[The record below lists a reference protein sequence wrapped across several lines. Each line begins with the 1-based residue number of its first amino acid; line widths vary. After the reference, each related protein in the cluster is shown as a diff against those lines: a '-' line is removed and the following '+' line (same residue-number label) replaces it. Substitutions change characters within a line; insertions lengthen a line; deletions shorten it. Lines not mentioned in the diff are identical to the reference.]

1 LAEGGRPVLA
11 FGLGIVA
18 VVSISVSGI
27 IAKHQSHHYG
37 VLEITGIQSALAFVW
52 LTVVTLFVEG
62 TPAVPTTWAMVLLGY
77 LVLMGSVVPFLLFYW
92 LLRHVSTTRA
102 SLIGY
107 LVPFVALVTGIV
119 LIDERLEAGI
129 AIGGLLIL
137 AGVMWTDRA
146 ERKVVP
152 RRAVVPH

>member
-1 LAEGGRPVLA
+1 
-11 FGLGIVA
+11 
-18 VVSISVSGI
+18 
-27 IAKHQSHHYG
+27 
-37 VLEITGIQSALAFVW
+37 
-52 LTVVTLFVEG
+52 
-62 TPAVPTTWAMVLLGY
+62 
-77 LVLMGSVVPFLLFYW
+77 
-92 LLRHVSTTRA
+92 
-102 SLIGY
+102 
-107 LVPFVALVTGIV
+107 VTGIV